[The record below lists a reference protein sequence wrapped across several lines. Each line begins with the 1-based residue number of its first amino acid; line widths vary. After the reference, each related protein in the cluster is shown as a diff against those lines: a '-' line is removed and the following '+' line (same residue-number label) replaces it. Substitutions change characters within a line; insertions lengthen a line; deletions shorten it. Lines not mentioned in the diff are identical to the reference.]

1 MAETTEKTNKPGEAG
16 KRKRPSQSELSDFV
30 FGKIPPQALDLEEA
44 VLGAVMLE
52 QGAAAKVLDIISP
65 ESFYADAHQRIF
77 RAVMSL
83 FGSTRP
89 IDILTVTEELRKTSE
104 LDLVGGPYYIA
115 QLTNR
120 VASSANIEYHATL
133 IAQKFIQRELIRT
146 SSIIIRDAY
155 EESTDVLE
163 LLDRSEKEL
172 FSITQ
177 KNLRKDFAP
186 LPTLISKTMKEMQD
200 VKLHKNELTGV
211 PSGFIELDR
220 ITTGW
225 QRSDLIIVAARP
237 GMGKTAFV
245 LSLARNASLINDAAV
260 AIFSLEMSAQQLA
273 TRLISAEAEIPS
285 DKLRRPGTMAQHEW
299 QQLYAKVAPLDNAK
313 IFIDDTPAINIFDL
327 RSKCRRMKM
336 QHNIQLI
343 IIDYLQ
349 LMSGTGDNRQ
359 GNREQEI
366 SNISRSLKSIAKEL
380 DVPVITLSQLS
391 RAVETRGG
399 SKKPQLSDLR
409 ESGAIEQDADMVL
422 FIYRPEYYG
431 FTEDGEGNSVPGLA
445 EIIIA
450 KHRNGP
456 TGSVPIRF
464 IDRFAKFVDMNS
476 ADISTLVPIASTR
489 QQPSND
495 EGNIVIRRSKMNDMP
510 DDESPMP
517 F

>member
-30 FGKIPPQALDLEEA
+30 FGKIQPQALDLEEA

-510 DDESPMP
+510 DDENMP

>member
-510 DDESPMP
+510 DDENMP

>member
-476 ADISTLVPIASTR
+476 SDISTLVPIASTR

-510 DDESPMP
+510 DDENMP